1 MKKFDVEITE
11 TLTSS
16 KIVTL
21 DVPDDWTEADVRSK
35 LTPHAI
41 DMYADDVEKEHGVK
55 VNDPHPDD
63 WKPEDRDVM
72 GRGNMRFGEI
82 YESTTIVSD

>member
-11 TLTSS
+11 TTTSS

-35 LTPHAI
+35 LIPHAI
-41 DMYADDVEKEHGVK
+41 DMYAECVEKEHGVK
-55 VNDPHPDD
+55 VNDPNPDD
-63 WKPEDRDVM
+63 WEDKDLDLM
-72 GRGNMRFGEI
+72 GRGEMGFGEI

>member
-11 TLTSS
+11 TSTSS

-21 DVPDDWTEADVRSK
+21 DVPDDWTEADVRSN

-41 DMYADDVEKEHGVK
+41 DMYAEDVEREHGVR
-55 VNDPHPDD
+55 VNDLHPNN
-63 WKPEDRDVM
+63 WEDRDRDSM
-72 GRGNMRFGEI
+72 GRGDMEFGEI
-82 YESTTIVSD
+82 KESKEA

>member
-11 TLTSS
+11 TSTSS

-21 DVPDDWTEADVRSK
+21 EVPDDWTEADVRSN

-41 DMYADDVEKEHGVK
+41 DMYAEDVEKEHGVK
-55 VNDPHPDD
+55 VNDPLPNNWED
-63 WKPEDRDVM
+63 KDRDAM
-72 GRGNMRFGEI
+72 GRGGMGFGEI
-82 YESTTIVSD
+82 HECTRTK

>member
-35 LTPHAI
+35 LTPHTI
-41 DMYADDVEKEHGVK
+41 DMNADDVEKEHGVK

-63 WKPEDRDVM
+63 WEAKDRDVM
-72 GRGNMRFGEI
+72 GRGDMGFGEI
-82 YESTTIVSD
+82 YESTRPE

>member
-11 TLTSS
+11 MLTSS

-21 DVPDDWTEADVRSK
+21 DVPDDWTEADIIRR

-41 DMYADDVEKEHGVK
+41 DMYAESVEMYEHGVK

-63 WKPEDRDVM
+63 WEAKDRDVM
-72 GRGNMRFGEI
+72 GRGHMGFGEI
-82 YESTTIVSD
+82 HESTRPE